1 MLDAIFRPMTIRGK
15 TIRNRLVVPPMVTD
29 FCTGDGKA
37 TERYIA
43 YHEEKA
49 KGGWGLIITEDYGI
63 DPKGRGFSHVAGLW
77 NDEQMESHAELPA
90 RVHAY
95 GAVILAQ
102 IYHCGRQTNR
112 AVIGQAPVA
121 PSPIACPFGTD
132 VPRELTVDEIHDLV
146 NRYAETALRA
156 KKCGF
161 DGVQIHGAHG
171 YLVCEFLS
179 PYTNK
184 RTDEYGGS
192 FLNRA
197 RFALEIIRAV
207 RKACGEDFI
216 IDMRVSG
223 RECVEGGLELEDIK
237 ALVPLLEA
245 AGLDMIHVSVGNYLS
260 VDDNIAPA
268 SVPHA
273 WTSDWAKE
281 VKSVARIPV
290 TTVSRIND
298 PFLADSLLRQGKA
311 DFVAMGRASLAD
323 PHLPRKAMEGRFED
337 IRRCIACNDGCI
349 GTLFGDRPIRCA
361 LNPTLGREYEGGVK
375 KAELPRKVA
384 VVGAGPAGL
393 YAAMTAKEAGHDV
406 TVYEKSDRAG
416 GQFYAAAIPPCK
428 GELAD
433 FIAWQKTQCAKLGI
447 DIRYRTEAS
456 VALMKQEAPD
466 VVVLATGAVPA
477 VPPIPGVDGP
487 AVVTALDVLL
497 GRVFPGRN
505 CVVIGGGQVGVETA
519 HFLAQMMRHVT
530 VLEMRD
536 EIAPEEAI
544 GPRTKLLRM
553 LEFRRVELLTQM
565 RVLEITYEGVRA
577 LDKNSLMHEYAADT
591 VVIAT
596 GSRPC
601 NGLAEEL
608 AGAGFQVR
616 IVGDALKVGRV
627 LDATTQ
633 GYDTGNSL

>member
-1 MLDAIFRPMTIRGK
+1 M
-15 TIRNRLVVPPMVTD
+15 
-29 FCTGDGKA
+29 
-37 TERYIA
+37 
-43 YHEEKA
+43 
-49 KGGWGLIITEDYGI
+49 
-63 DPKGRGFSHVAGLW
+63 
-77 NDEQMESHAELPA
+77 
-90 RVHAY
+90 
-95 GAVILAQ
+95 
-102 IYHCGRQTNR
+102 
-112 AVIGQAPVA
+112 
-121 PSPIACPFGTD
+121 
-132 VPRELTVDEIHDLV
+132 PRELTVDEIHDLV

-281 VKSVARIPV
+281 VKSVARIPRDHGFAHQRS
-290 TTVSRIND
+290 VSCRQSANRYTYISWPWDGLLLPIRIF
-298 PFLADSLLRQGKA
+298 PARPWK
-311 DFVAMGRASLAD
+311 
-323 PHLPRKAMEGRFED
+323 GRFED

-406 TVYEKSDRAG
+406 DR
-416 GQFYAAAIPPCK
+416 
-428 GELAD
+428 L
-433 FIAWQKTQCAKLGI
+433 
-447 DIRYRTEAS
+447 
-456 VALMKQEAPD
+456 
-466 VVVLATGAVPA
+466 
-477 VPPIPGVDGP
+477 
-487 AVVTALDVLL
+487 
-497 GRVFPGRN
+497 
-505 CVVIGGGQVGVETA
+505 
-519 HFLAQMMRHVT
+519 
-530 VLEMRD
+530 
-536 EIAPEEAI
+536 
-544 GPRTKLLRM
+544 
-553 LEFRRVELLTQM
+553 
-565 RVLEITYEGVRA
+565 
-577 LDKNSLMHEYAADT
+577 
-591 VVIAT
+591 
-596 GSRPC
+596 
-601 NGLAEEL
+601 
-608 AGAGFQVR
+608 
-616 IVGDALKVGRV
+616 
-627 LDATTQ
+627 
-633 GYDTGNSL
+633 

>member
-1 MLDAIFRPMTIRGK
+1 MTIRGK

-323 PHLPRKAMEGRFED
+323 PHLPRKAMEGTVRGHTPLHRLQRRLHRHALRRQAHTLRSQSHARSG
-337 IRRCIACNDGCI
+337 IR
-349 GTLFGDRPIRCA
+349 
-361 LNPTLGREYEGGVK
+361 GRRKEGG
-375 KAELPRKVA
+375 ASPQGGRSRRGSCGSLR
-384 VVGAGPAGL
+384 
-393 YAAMTAKEAGHDV
+393 GHDRKGGR
-406 TVYEKSDRAG
+406 TRRGPFMKKSDRAG
-416 GQFYAAAIPPCK
+416 GQFYAAAIPPYK

-456 VALMKQEAPD
+456 VDLMKQEAPD

-565 RVLEITYEGVRA
+565 RVLEITSEGVRA